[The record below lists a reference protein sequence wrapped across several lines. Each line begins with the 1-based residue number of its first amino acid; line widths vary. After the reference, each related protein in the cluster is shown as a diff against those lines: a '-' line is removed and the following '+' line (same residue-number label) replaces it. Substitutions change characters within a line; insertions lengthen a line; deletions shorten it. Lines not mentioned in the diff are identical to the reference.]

1 MFESNVHARE
11 KPRRSLWIAHWSLFV
26 IYFGGADNLYN
37 IHWTHEMRC
46 VYTLVDAIGSQLLVL
61 VPIPTFGDPN
71 NYSQLQHLHQHQYHR
86 IWCLVRF
93 IMSVVC
99 SIFDYI
105 MMMMCWFAFHRGSD
119 SYPRQSFPTV
129 GVNWCCWL
137 KYCRFSVMGSG
148 NDMMQKSGFFDPMI
162 PHLTLPLILYDGEIW
177 TRLTT
182 LFTDGFTH
190 STEGVISI
198 GKDECHWIERV
209 VAVWFL
215 SSHVCYQML
224 FIILSSL
231 CHQMIVEFGKY
242 GLEWYDSRCGCTA
255 KLKEFDHSFSTEGW
269 CWFGLVIDRWST
281 VYEKK
286 NYHSAADWS
295 LPPTPPPCTAPLD
308 YHRTQCEL
316 ISISPSDLVENK
328 RRQR

>member
-71 NYSQLQHLHQHQYHR
+71 NYTQLQHLHQHQYHR

-137 KYCRFSVMGSG
+137 KYCRFSVTGNG

-198 GKDECHWIERV
+198 GKDENVIGSKELLQCGSCRRMFVTKCCSSYYPLCVIRWL
-209 VAVWFL
+209 L
-215 SSHVCYQML
+215 SSVSMV
-224 FIILSSL
+224 SSDT
-231 CHQMIVEFGKY
+231 IVDVG
-242 GLEWYDSRCGCTA
+242 
-255 KLKEFDHSFSTEGW
+255 
-269 CWFGLVIDRWST
+269 V
-281 VYEKK
+281 
-286 NYHSAADWS
+286 
-295 LPPTPPPCTAPLD
+295 LP
-308 YHRTQCEL
+308 
-316 ISISPSDLVENK
+316 N
-328 RRQR
+328 

>member
-11 KPRRSLWIAHWSLFV
+11 KPRRSLWIAHWSFV

-71 NYSQLQHLHQHQYHR
+71 NYTQLQHLHQHQYHR

-119 SYPRQSFPTV
+119 SYPTQSFPTV

-137 KYCRFSVMGSG
+137 KYCRFSVTGSG

-198 GKDECHWIERV
+198 GKDENVIGSKELLQCGSCRRMFVTKCCSSYYPLCVIRWL
-209 VAVWFL
+209 L
-215 SSHVCYQML
+215 SSVSMV
-224 FIILSSL
+224 SSDT
-231 CHQMIVEFGKY
+231 IVDVG
-242 GLEWYDSRCGCTA
+242 
-255 KLKEFDHSFSTEGW
+255 
-269 CWFGLVIDRWST
+269 V
-281 VYEKK
+281 
-286 NYHSAADWS
+286 
-295 LPPTPPPCTAPLD
+295 LP
-308 YHRTQCEL
+308 
-316 ISISPSDLVENK
+316 N
-328 RRQR
+328 